1 MSLSLVQNRVACA
14 LLVNLLEIYFIV
26 IEIEDGSE
34 PELPDLHLIVT
45 SALEPSIVY
54 Q

>member
-1 MSLSLVQNRVACA
+1 MLGHFHWFWHGPLIN
-14 LLVNLLEIYFIV
+14 VNVCFIV